1 VIRRAVPDAK
11 AVKVEDLTQ
20 ARKLDGNE
28 RRLGYEMMRRMV
40 EMARW
45 GWQDGGLQDGMTM
58 GKYVRHV
65 VSYEWYLSEISKMAR
80 RDARMACGQMHRW
93 NK

>member
-1 VIRRAVPDAK
+1 MEKEFKSGDSKWRRSSRAVIRRAIPDAK

-28 RRLGYEMMRRMV
+28 RRLGYEMRRMV

-45 GWQDGGLQDGMTM
+45 G
-58 GKYVRHV
+58 
-65 VSYEWYLSEISKMAR
+65 
-80 RDARMACGQMHRW
+80 
-93 NK
+93 